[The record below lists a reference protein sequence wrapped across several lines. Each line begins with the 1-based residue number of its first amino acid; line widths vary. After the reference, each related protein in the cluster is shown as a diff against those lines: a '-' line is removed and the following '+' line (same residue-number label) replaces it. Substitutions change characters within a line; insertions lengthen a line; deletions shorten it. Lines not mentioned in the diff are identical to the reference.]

1 MSISVRRCSGSDQ
14 VKGAVLQAMSFLL
27 RISSVDEVVIFKICL
42 EYWIILVTDLYNSQ
56 KLQAA
61 PPALVHPVRKPTS
74 RHHSQSNLFLF
85 LALLYLV
92 VRPPHI

>member
-1 MSISVRRCSGSDQ
+1 MVLHRAPFPGNDQ

-42 EYWIILVTDLYNSQ
+42 EYWILLVTDLYNSQ

-61 PPALVHPVRKPTS
+61 PPALVHPVRKPEHTH
-74 RHHSQSNLFLF
+74 RHPLPAHPILLHLLTAP
-85 LALLYLV
+85 LAV
-92 VRPPHI
+92 